1 MTHLSS
7 FAQAQ
12 QAEHARRLVRRADVR
27 SFVFW
32 AVILPVGLAALVL
45 AGLVADCLCAT

>member
-12 QAEHARRLVRRADVR
+12 EAEHVKRLARCADVR

-32 AVILPVGLAALVL
+32 ALVLPAGLAALVL

>member
-12 QAEHARRLVRRADVR
+12 QAEHVRRLERRGDVR
-27 SFVFW
+27 SFIFW
-32 AVILPVGLAALVL
+32 AVVLPAGLAALVL